1 MAGFANARRERV
13 LIERLGDEVVLY
25 DRDADVAHCL
35 QSAAAAVWEHADGSR
50 SDAQI
55 AAATGLEEREV
66 SVALDELREAGL
78 LETPADSEPGQTR
91 REATKRIL
99 RAGALAAA
107 APLIYTV
114 AIAPAAAMASEGFC
128 ANPETL
134 TPCYGM
140 GSTEAAAL
148 AAGNAQCN
156 SECPVCDG
164 GNVLQVAP
172 PPQPQEWIV
181 AGICTD

>member
-1 MAGFANARRERV
+1 MSSFACARRDGV
-13 LIERLGDEVVLY
+13 LVERLGDEVVLY
-25 DRDADVAHCL
+25 DGEADVAHCL

-55 AAATGLEEREV
+55 AAATGLGEREV
-66 SVALDELREAGL
+66 SVALDELREARL
-78 LETPADSEPGQTR
+78 LEEPAPGQTR

-114 AIAPAAAMASEGFC
+114 AIAPAAAMASEGYC
-128 ANPETL
+128 AENPGAQ

-140 GSTEAAAL
+140 GPTEAAAL

-164 GNVLQVAP
+164 GDVLQVAP
-172 PPQPQEWIV
+172 PFQPQEWIV
-181 AGICTD
+181 SGICTG

>member
-1 MAGFANARRERV
+1 MSGFATARREGV
-13 LIERLGDEVVLY
+13 LTERLGDEVVLY

-78 LETPADSEPGQTR
+78 LEEPAPGQTR

-114 AIAPAAAMASEGFC
+114 AIAPAAAMASEGYC
-128 ANPETL
+128 ENPASL
-134 TPCYGM
+134 TPCYGT
-140 GSTEAAAL
+140 GGTEADAL
-148 AAGNAQCN
+148 AAGNAACT
-156 SECPVCDG
+156 SECPLCDG
-164 GNVLQVAP
+164 GNALQVAP
-172 PPQPQEWIV
+172 PLQPQEWV
-181 AGICTD
+181 VSGICTN